1 MTSKHLKLA
10 ALAIGALAA
19 IGQAQANEYLT
30 GKEALVVSTGNP
42 ANWVLQ
48 PGNGAGAVD
57 GALDG
62 VARLLF
68 TTQAGQNYICSGSL
82 LAGGTHVLTAAH
94 CADDFKS
101 MTIDFKQGA
110 VKRNASQAFV
120 HSAWTG
126 ALGNGSDIAVIKLD
140 QAVTDIQGFALSG
153 GNDFKK
159 DFLMAGYGLVG
170 TGNTGST
177 GFDWGKAHYGY
188 NTIDIVDTLQ
198 YGYEYIND
206 FDNGTAA
213 KNSIARLGAAWGT
226 DWTSGTGLGAGLESQ
241 ISNGD
246 SGGGDFV
253 FDAENNRWLLTGV
266 HSWGWGDCNR
276 SLGVTDCD
284 ASAPAPDANDWVRPN
299 SSFGDLSG
307 STAVFSHV
315 DWINAVTAVPEPS
328 SYALMALGLFA
339 VGAVARRRKA

>member
-1 MTSKHLKLA
+1 MTSKSLKLA
-10 ALAIGALAA
+10 VLAIGAIAA
-19 IGQAQANEYLT
+19 MGQAQAQSYFE
-30 GKEALVVSTGNP
+30 GKESLVVSTGNP

-48 PGNGAGAVD
+48 PGNGAGAFD

-68 TTQAGQNYICSGSL
+68 TTNAGGNYICSGSL
-82 LAGGTHVLTAAH
+82 MAGGTHVLTAAH

-110 VKRNASQAFV
+110 VTRNASQAFV
-120 HSAWTG
+120 HAGWTG
-126 ALGNGSDIAVIKLD
+126 ALGTGADIAVIKLD
-140 QAVTDIQGFALSG
+140 QAVTDIQGFSLSTS
-153 GNDFKK
+153 NDFKK
-159 DFLMAGYGLVG
+159 DFLLAGYGLVG
-170 TGNTGST
+170 TGST
-177 GFDWGKAHYGY
+177 GKTGWDWGKAHYGY
-188 NTIDIVDTLQ
+188 NTIDIVET
-198 YGYEYIND
+198 GAFGFEYLND

-213 KNSIARLGAAWGT
+213 KNAIARLGAAWGT
-226 DWTSGTGLGAGLESQ
+226 GWTSGLGLGAGLEAQ

-266 HSWGWGDCNR
+266 HSWGWGDCNGE
-276 SLGVTDCD
+276 LGVTDCD
-284 ASAPAPDANDWVRPN
+284 AVAGTN

-315 DWINAVTAVPEPS
+315 DWINSVTAVPEPS

>member
-1 MTSKHLKLA
+1 MKSTTVKLA
-10 ALAIGALAA
+10 VLALGALAA
-19 IGQAQANEYLT
+19 MAPAQAQSYFE

-48 PGNGAGAVD
+48 PGNGAGAFD

-94 CADDFKS
+94 CADDFTS
-101 MTIDFKQGA
+101 MTIDFKQNT
-110 VKRNASQAFV
+110 VQRNAAAAYV
-120 HSAWTG
+120 HSGWTG
-126 ALGNGSDIAVIKLD
+126 ALGMGADIAVIKLD
-140 QAVTDIQGFALSG
+140 QAVTDIQGFSLSTS
-153 GNDFKK
+153 NDFKK
-159 DFLMAGYGLVG
+159 DFLLAGYGLTG
-170 TGNTGST
+170 TGNTGNSG

-198 YGYEYIND
+198 YGHEYLND

-213 KNSIARLGAAWGT
+213 KNAIARLGEAWGT
-226 DWTSGTGLGAGLESQ
+226 GWTSSNGLGAGLEAQ

-246 SGGGDFV
+246 SGGGDYV

-266 HSWGWGDCNR
+266 HSWGWGACNDA
-276 SLGVTDCD
+276 LGVTDCD
-284 ASAPAPDANDWVRPN
+284 AKPGTN
-299 SSFGDLSG
+299 SSYGDLAA
-307 STAVFSHV
+307 STAVFSHAA
-315 DWINAVTAVPEPS
+315 WIGAVTAVPEPA

-339 VGAVARRRKA
+339 VGAVARRRQA

>member
-1 MTSKHLKLA
+1 MKSKTLKLA
-10 ALAIGALAA
+10 ALALGVMVAL
-19 IGQAQANEYLT
+19 GQAHAQSYFE

-48 PGNGAGAVD
+48 PGNGAGAFD

-101 MTIDFKQGA
+101 MTIDFNQGA
-110 VKRNASQAFV
+110 VKRNAAQAFV
-120 HSAWTG
+120 HGGWTG
-126 ALGNGSDIAVIKLD
+126 QLGLGADIAVIKLD
-140 QAVTDIQGFALSG
+140 QAVTDIHGFALSTS
-153 GNDFKK
+153 NDYKK
-159 DFLMAGYGLVG
+159 DFLLAGYGLTG
-170 TGNTGST
+170 TGNTGNSA

-188 NTIDIVDTLQ
+188 NTIDIVDALQ

-213 KNSIARLGAAWGT
+213 KNAIARMGAEFGT
-226 DWTSGTGLGAGLESQ
+226 GWTSGTGLGAGLEAQ

-253 FDAENNRWLLTGV
+253 FDADNNRWLLTGV
-266 HSWGWGDCNR
+266 HSWGWGLCNEA
-276 SLGVTDCD
+276 LGVTNCD
-284 ASAPAPDANDWVRPN
+284 AAPGTN

-315 DWINAVTAVPEPS
+315 DWINSVTAVPEPS

-339 VGAVARRRKA
+339 AGAVARRRQA